1 MGFGEIILRGWRKN
15 LLSSV
20 LVELTYR
27 CNLKCFFCYNDVER
41 EGVSLSTEQYLS
53 FFEDLREMEVLSLT
67 FSGGEPLAHPDF
79 LVLGKRARELGFVV
93 RIKSNGHALQGTL
106 ARRIK
111 EEIDPF
117 IVDLSLHGSRAET
130 HDRQTMIPGSFDR
143 LLKNISEL
151 QELGFRLK
159 LNATMTRWNYEE
171 VEAMYEIADGLGVV
185 LAVSPNVVPRDD
197 GDKEPL
203 SIQAP
208 REAKF
213 ALFKLLAKRARVQGY
228 DDEASVQVPRL
239 ADDGMGPAPVEKNCG
254 AGSSHV
260 TVDPYGDVL
269 PCVQWRRPVGNLHEN
284 SIQEIWAHSTGLDE
298 VRGLTVDA
306 LQTTNSS
313 GPRRE
318 LLGFC
323 PGQAELE
330 TGSPLE
336 IYPSAN
342 EQRELLLEVEEEQ
355 KRTRRLSLPIVS

>member
-1 MGFGEIILRGWRKN
+1 MSFGEIVLRGWREN

-27 CNLKCFFCYNDVER
+27 CNLKCFFCYNDLGR
-41 EGVSLSTEQYLS
+41 EGVPLSTEQYLR
-53 FFEDLREMEVLSLT
+53 FLDDLREMEVLNLT

-111 EEIDPF
+111 DEIDPF
-117 IVDLSLHGSRAET
+117 IIDLSLHGSRAET
-130 HDRQTMIPGSFDR
+130 HDRQTMVPGSFDR

-151 QELGFRLK
+151 QALGLRLK
-159 LNATMTRWNYEE
+159 LNATMTRWNFEE
-171 VEAMYEIADGLGVV
+171 VEAMYEIADDLGIV
-185 LAVSPNVVPRDD
+185 LAVSPNVAPRDD

-213 ALFKLLAKRARVQGY
+213 ALFELLAKRARAQGY
-228 DDEASVQVPRL
+228 DDEVATQVTRL
-239 ADDGMGPAPVEKNCG
+239 ADDGLGPVPVEKNCG

-269 PCVQWRRPVGNLHEN
+269 PCVQWRRPVGNLHEK
-284 SIQEIWAHSTGLDE
+284 SIQEIWALSAGLDE

-306 LQTTNSS
+306 LRMTKSS
-313 GPRRE
+313 GPRGE

-330 TGSPLE
+330 TGSSLE
-336 IYPSAN
+336 IYSSAS
-342 EQRELLLEVEEEQ
+342 EQRELLLEVEQDQ
-355 KRTRRLSLPIVS
+355 KREQRLSLPIVS